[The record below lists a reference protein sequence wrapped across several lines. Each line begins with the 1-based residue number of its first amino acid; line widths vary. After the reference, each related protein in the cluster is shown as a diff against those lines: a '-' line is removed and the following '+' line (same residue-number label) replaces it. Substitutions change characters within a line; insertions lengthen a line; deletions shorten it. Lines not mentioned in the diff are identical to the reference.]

1 METVEYKNISFTVWD
16 VGGQTRIRPL
26 WRHYYKDVQGIIFVI
41 DSNDVE
47 RLDEAKN
54 EIDQMFNEPELK
66 DAIWLVFANK
76 QVRFWGGHCYLRKTV
91 PNGCVSC
98 YASPFLACCSNT
110 SNSLIFCLVYRT
122 SRRACLPLRLPNA

>member
-76 QVRFWGGHCYLRKTV
+76 QVRFGGNIV
-91 PNGCVSC
+91 
-98 YASPFLACCSNT
+98 
-110 SNSLIFCLVYRT
+110 I
-122 SRRACLPLRLPNA
+122 